1 MAFIVLLCGFGLLF
15 VFLVIFKGREAR
27 ARRRAREILD
37 KGQIDDRE
45 EVNRLMAIL
54 GSSDMDDEAQ
64 QLCKKLLELRS
75 SATSVRLSPLQ
86 ETVNVEAKAQDMIA
100 KADVFV
106 AEKREQDREE
116 KRPAPD
122 SGYDLLSV
130 AEDRWKQ
137 LESTGAP
144 PERYDEVL
152 SIFEAALTMG
162 ISPFKQAIVHRRI
175 GEIHHKCGRDADAI
189 QHLEIAIRL
198 NPKVGVKRL
207 LDSLRKGSPTTP
219 L

>member
-15 VFLVIFKGREAR
+15 GFLVIFKGKEAK

-45 EVNRLMAIL
+45 EVNRLTAIL

-64 QLCKKLLELRS
+64 HLCKKLLELRS
-75 SATSVRLSPLQ
+75 SATSMRFSPLQ
-86 ETVNVEAKAQDMIA
+86 ETVDVEAKAQDMIA

-106 AEKREQDREE
+106 AEKRDQDREE
-116 KRPAPD
+116 KRPARD

-130 AEDRWKQ
+130 AEEGRKK
-137 LESTGAP
+137 LESSGAP
-144 PERYDEVL
+144 PEQYDEVL
-152 SIFEAALTMG
+152 SIFEAALAMG

-175 GEIHHKCGRDADAI
+175 GEIHHRCGRDADAI
-189 QHLEIAIRL
+189 RHLEIAVRL
-198 NPKVGVKRL
+198 NPKVGAKRL
-207 LDSLRKGSPTTP
+207 LDSLRKGYPSAP